1 MDWAN
6 LIPMSVM
13 TTLAQDWPAVERIEY
28 SSPSYLEK
36 IMADL
41 STLAQYY
48 KLADQL
54 IEKVSKED
62 LAECAR
68 LMALNVAH
76 YQSKYG
82 ELPMDETLAMFS
94 MDRPNAAQIQMLTD
108 GMEIFVGV
116 LGNVVA
122 GIGQERH

>member
-1 MDWAN
+1 
-6 LIPMSVM
+6 
-13 TTLAQDWPAVERIEY
+13 
-28 SSPSYLEK
+28 
-36 IMADL
+36 MADL
-41 STLAQYY
+41 SMFAQYY

-76 YQSKYG
+76 YQSKFG
-82 ELPMDETLAMFS
+82 EIPLDETLVMINL
-94 MDRPNAAQIQMLTD
+94 DKPNEEQLKLMTD
-108 GMEIFVGV
+108 GIEIFVGV
-116 LGNVVA
+116 LGNVVS

>member
-1 MDWAN
+1 
-6 LIPMSVM
+6 
-13 TTLAQDWPAVERIEY
+13 
-28 SSPSYLEK
+28 
-36 IMADL
+36 MADL
-41 STLAQYY
+41 STFQQYY

-54 IEKVSKED
+54 IEKVSKDD

-82 ELPMDETLAMFS
+82 ELPLSETLAMINT
-94 MDRPNAAQIQMLTD
+94 DRPNQEQIKMLTD

-116 LGNVVA
+116 LGNVVS
-122 GIGQERH
+122 GMGQERH

>member
-1 MDWAN
+1 
-6 LIPMSVM
+6 MSDL
-13 TTLAQDWPAVERIEY
+13 TTF
-28 SSPSYLEK
+28 
-36 IMADL
+36 
-41 STLAQYY
+41 AQYY

-76 YQSKYG
+76 YQAKYG
-82 ELPMDETLAMFS
+82 ELPLDETLALIN
-94 MDRPNAAQIQMLTD
+94 MDKPNETQLQLMTD

>member
-1 MDWAN
+1 
-6 LIPMSVM
+6 
-13 TTLAQDWPAVERIEY
+13 
-28 SSPSYLEK
+28 
-36 IMADL
+36 MADL
-41 STLAQYY
+41 STFAQYY

-54 IEKVSKED
+54 VDKVSKED

-68 LMALNVAH
+68 LMALNVAQ

-82 ELPMDETLAMFS
+82 ELPLDETLAMINL
-94 MDRPNAAQIQMLTD
+94 DKPNEDQLKLMTD

-122 GIGQERH
+122 GVEQERLKILIKLLL

>member
-1 MDWAN
+1 
-6 LIPMSVM
+6 
-13 TTLAQDWPAVERIEY
+13 
-28 SSPSYLEK
+28 
-36 IMADL
+36 MADL
-41 STLAQYY
+41 STFQQYY

-54 IEKVSKED
+54 IEKVSKDD

-82 ELPMDETLAMFS
+82 ELPLDETLAMINT
-94 MDRPNAAQIQMLTD
+94 DRPNEAQVKMLTS

-116 LGNVVA
+116 LGNVVS
-122 GIGQERH
+122 GVGQERH